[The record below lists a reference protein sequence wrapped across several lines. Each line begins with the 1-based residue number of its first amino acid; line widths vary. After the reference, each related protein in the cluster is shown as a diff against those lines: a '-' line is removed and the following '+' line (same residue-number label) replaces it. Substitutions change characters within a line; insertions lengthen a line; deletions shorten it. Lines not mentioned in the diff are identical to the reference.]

1 MIRKQAPRRQHRSK
15 GEIISTFTLL
25 LVGVFFAGEA
35 NVLWKE
41 ETVLKALFMTLCAVA
56 CIAAGLR
63 FHIHNLWHQIKD
75 LLS

>member
-1 MIRKQAPRRQHRSK
+1 MKRKHAPRRQHTSK
-15 GEIISTFTLL
+15 GEIISTFTFL
-25 LVGVFFAGEA
+25 LVGAFFAGEA
-35 NVLWKE
+35 NALWQDGTSMKSLILA
-41 ETVLKALFMTLCAVA
+41 VCAVS